1 MGRQPKANIPA
12 TEKARRALELRRAG
26 VTYDLIA
33 QQLGYKDGSVA
44 YNTVKRALQR
54 SLQEPADDVRELE
67 LSRLDRLETILWPQ
81 ALQGDQ
87 GAVDRL
93 LKIADRRARYLG
105 LDAPIKQEVE
115 VTAYQGGTDID
126 REVERLAAEL
136 KQRKA
141 VTTE

>member
-1 MGRQPKANIPA
+1 MKNQIEPNER
-12 TEKARRALELRRAG
+12 ARRALELRRAG

-33 QQLGYKDGSVA
+33 QQLGYKDASVA
-44 YNTVKRALQR
+44 YNTVKRALKR
-54 SLQEPADDVRELE
+54 ALQEPADDVRELE
-67 LSRLDRLETILWPQ
+67 LSRLDRMESVLWPQ

-87 GAVDRL
+87 GAIDRL
-93 LKIADRRARYLG
+93 LKIADRRAKYLG
-105 LDAPIKQEVE
+105 LDAPIRQEVE

-126 REVERLAAEL
+126 REVERLAAQL